1 MNIHYEYN
9 ITCIEKGKWVYKTE
23 IWQECWHTKEN
34 VGIQKRLKIIDDT
47 NGFSNAV
54 LLYP

>member
-23 IWQECWHTKEN
+23 IRQECWHTKETEN
-34 VGIQKRLKIIDDT
+34 NRRYQWIFQ
-47 NGFSNAV
+47 SV